1 MNRTL
6 LLGTAWTASAGA
18 AVGLGFLAV
27 SLVDASA
34 SPAVQ
39 PVASSALESG
49 ESTSA
54 APSPS
59 ASPAPTG
66 QQNTVGGTVFASC
79 AGGSTVPV
87 LSGAPAAGWWPDD
100 SQKPGQFEFKSATQS
115 IEVNVTCVGGVPQF
129 AVEGPRADDNNRGG
143 DDNGGGTPAAPSS
156 SDAPDDSDGRVGGG
170 HGADDGPGHDAGDD
184 HGGGSNSGS
193 GSSGGGSDDSGSGGS
208 GGHGSDD

>member
-6 LLGTAWTASAGA
+6 LLGAAWTASAGA

-39 PVASSALESG
+39 PVAVTGTESG
-49 ESTSA
+49 ATSA

-59 ASPAPTG
+59 VSPAPTG
-66 QQNTVGGTVFASC
+66 SKVTPGGTVFASC

-100 SQKPGQFEFKSATQS
+100 SQEPGKFEFRSATQS
-115 IEVNVTCVGGVPQF
+115 VEVRATCVG
-129 AVEGPRADDNNRGG
+129 
-143 DDNGGGTPAAPSS
+143 
-156 SDAPDDSDGRVGGG
+156 
-170 HGADDGPGHDAGDD
+170 
-184 HGGGSNSGS
+184 
-193 GSSGGGSDDSGSGGS
+193 
-208 GGHGSDD
+208 